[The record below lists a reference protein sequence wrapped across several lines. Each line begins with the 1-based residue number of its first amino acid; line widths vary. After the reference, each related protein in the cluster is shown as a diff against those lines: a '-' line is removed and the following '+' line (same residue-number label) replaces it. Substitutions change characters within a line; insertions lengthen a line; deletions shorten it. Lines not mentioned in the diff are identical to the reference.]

1 MERYRAPIFWLVV
14 AAAFCAFIGTR
25 GLADH
30 VAGSRGRGLAAAQ
43 DFLHWLLV
51 GQLGLLGATGL
62 VMGLGA
68 LAAALTWPRH

>member
-14 AAAFCAFIGTR
+14 AAAFCAIIGTR
-25 GLADH
+25 GLGDH
-30 VAGSRGRGLAAAQ
+30 VAGSRGRSLAAAQ

-51 GQLGLLGATGL
+51 GQLGLLGAVGL